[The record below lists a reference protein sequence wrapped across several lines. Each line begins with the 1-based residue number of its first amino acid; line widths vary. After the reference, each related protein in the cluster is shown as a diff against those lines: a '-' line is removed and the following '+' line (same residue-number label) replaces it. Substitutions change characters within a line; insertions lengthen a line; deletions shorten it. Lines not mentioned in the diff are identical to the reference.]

1 MSTTPTPRTGG
12 RLRNE
17 EAHRSVLEAT
27 AALLLENG
35 YGALTIEG
43 VARRAN
49 VAKSTVYRWWKTK
62 PELVMDAF
70 THAPEPGPDTGGL
83 AGDLTAFLAGLY
95 AEAGDPVRARALTGL
110 AAEARLAPASA
121 DPFRA
126 WCRARR
132 ELVRSLLARAVARE
146 EIPPATDLDRAA
158 DLVLAPFWY
167 RLLIAGTPLDAAD
180 ASRDAAAFLHGLA
193 APEGGSADG
202 RGSGRAHGRA
212 EG

>member
-1 MSTTPTPRTGG
+1 MSTTPAKPAKSVKSAPRTGG

-17 EAHRSVLEAT
+17 EAHRSVIEAT

-43 VARRAN
+43 IAKRAN

-70 THAPEPGPDTGGL
+70 THTPEPGPDTGTL

-95 AEAGDPVRARALTGL
+95 ATAGDPVSARALGGL

-121 DPFRA
+121 APFEA
-126 WCRARR
+126 WARTR
-132 ELVRSLLARAVARE
+132 HDLVRALFARAASRE
-146 EIPPATDLDRAA
+146 EISPVTEAGLDRAA
-158 DLVLAPFWY
+158 DLVLGPFWY
-167 RLLIAGTPLDAAD
+167 RLLVTGAAPAAAD
-180 ASRDAAAFLHGLA
+180 AGADVASVLHGLT
-193 APEGGSADG
+193 GGRIDSPG
-202 RGSGRAHGRA
+202 
-212 EG
+212 